1 MSTPPAPTGLKANS
15 VRTAGLIAQSLGAD
29 EPQLSAVVVVASVAL
44 FAGGATPAALVI
56 AAIGIAGFLYL
67 VAKFSGVVGDAGGLY
82 TIAREGLG
90 RRAGAVTGWF
100 MVFGLFLIVPSLFI
114 AAAFLTQAFFASV
127 TPGLTA
133 LSGQW
138 VAWAVVLT
146 AVGLFIVFRGVSISV
161 KLLLGMTFLGLSALL
176 VFDFAILLQG
186 GLHGIAW
193 GSLLPWNLSGI
204 GVTALLA
211 ALGLAVYTF
220 GGLEGSVYLAEEA
233 EAPTRTVPRAVLIS
247 GGVASLFFIVTA
259 LAIVS
264 GYGTEHVGQEWGT
277 KVSGVLLELS
287 DKYLFPGY
295 GQFLLAMVALS
306 GFSVSIANA
315 NSTVRL
321 LYSWAQ
327 QGLLPRALGRSHRTH
342 RTPHVA
348 TGLVGITVGLAV
360 VVFYA
365 WQGGSTTGA
374 FNSFTWLSLAGVF
387 GEILAYLMVGVAG
400 FVYGRRNRMGPL
412 FTYVAPALCVVVM
425 GLALVTFFVPALPAA
440 PFTWTPFVGAGLA
453 IAGGIYA
460 VRASTRTAE
469 QAAPAGVAAVQVPD
483 AV

>member
-1 MSTPPAPTGLKANS
+1 MSTPPAPTGLKPNS

-56 AAIGIAGFLYL
+56 AAIGIGGFLYL

-82 TIAREGLG
+82 TIASEGLG

-100 MVFGLFLIVPSLFI
+100 MVFGLVLIVPSLFI
-114 AAAFLTQAFFASV
+114 AAAFLTQAFFAAV
-127 TPGLTA
+127 APGATA

-138 VAWAVVLT
+138 IWWAVVLT
-146 AVGLFIVFRGVSISV
+146 AVGLFIVFRGVTVSV
-161 KLLLGMTFLGLSALL
+161 KLLLGMTFLGLTALL
-176 VFDFAILLQG
+176 VFDLAILFQG
-186 GLHGIAW
+186 GLEGIAW

-204 GVTALLA
+204 GATALFA

-247 GGVASLFFIVTA
+247 GGIASVFFIVTA

-264 GYGTEHVGQEWGT
+264 GYGTERVGEEWGT

-287 DKYLFPGY
+287 DTYLFAGY

-306 GFSVSIANA
+306 GFSVAIANA

-321 LYSWAQ
+321 LYSWAKE
-327 QGLLPRALGRSHRTH
+327 GLLPRALARSHPTH
-342 RTPHVA
+342 RTPHIATALVA
-348 TGLVGITVGLAV
+348 VTVAV
-360 VVFYA
+360 SIAVFYA
-365 WQGGSTTGA
+365 WQGPSAAGA

-400 FVYGRRNRMGPL
+400 FVYGRKHGKGPL
-412 FTYVAPALCVVVM
+412 FTYVAPALCVTVM
-425 GLALVTFFVPALPAA
+425 GLALITFFVPALPVA

-453 IAGGIYA
+453 LVGGIYA
-460 VRASTRTAE
+460 VRAAIRME
-469 QAAPAGVAAVQVPD
+469 RQEPLPLAVPERVQD
-483 AV
+483 LA

>member
-1 MSTPPAPTGLKANS
+1 MSTKHEPTGLRANS
-15 VRTAGLIAQSLGAD
+15 VRTPGLIAQSLGAD

-44 FAGGATPAALVI
+44 FAGGATPAALLI

-67 VAKFSGVVGDAGGLY
+67 VAKFSAVVGDAGGLY
-82 TIAREGLG
+82 TIATEGLG

-100 MVFGLFLIVPSLFI
+100 MVYGLVLIVPSLFI
-114 AAAFLTQAFFASV
+114 AAAFLTQAFFAAV
-127 TPGLTA
+127 TPGMTA

-138 VAWAVVLT
+138 IWWAVVLT
-146 AVGLFIVFRGVSISV
+146 TVGLFVVFRGVTVSV
-161 KLLLGMTFLGLSALL
+161 TLLLAMTFLGLTALL
-176 VFDFAILLQG
+176 VFDLAILLQG
-186 GLHGIAW
+186 GLEGIAW
-193 GSLLPWNLSGI
+193 GSLLPWNLGGI
-204 GVTALLA
+204 GATALFA

-247 GGVASLFFIVTA
+247 GGIASGFFILTA
-259 LAIVS
+259 LAVVS
-264 GYGTEHVGQEWGT
+264 GYGTERVGEEWGT

-287 DKYLFPGY
+287 DIYLFPGY

-306 GFSVSIANA
+306 GFSVAIANA

-327 QGLLPRALGRSHRTH
+327 KGLLPRSLARSHPTH

-348 TGLVGITVGLAV
+348 TAV
-360 VVFYA
+360 VAVAVAVAVVFFFA
-365 WQGGSTTGA
+365 WQGGSAAGA

-400 FVYGRRNRMGPL
+400 FVYGRRHGKGLL
-412 FTYVAPALCVVVM
+412 FTYVAPILCVTVM
-425 GLALVTFFVPALPAA
+425 GLALVTYFVPAPPVA
-440 PFTWTPFVGAGLA
+440 PFTWTPVVGAGLA
-453 IAGGIYA
+453 LVGGIYA
-460 VRASTRTAE
+460 VRASTREERGEALPTTL
-469 QAAPAGVAAVQVPD
+469 PVQES
-483 AV
+483 A